1 MQRAVS
7 AKGAFFPLLCLFTLV
22 FLLGGCKADSFSN
35 KLKSAEDDLS
45 RGNRVVQD
53 LSAAPA
59 LIPPPVAA
67 RHTIAMA
74 VDSLLSDRYDASEIK
89 KTLTLLRKDPFIP
102 RYLKVE
108 AGYLLILLD
117 KLETQKRLA
126 EKHASEKER
135 VQREIKKELEE
146 KYTAENDRLRQELD
160 ELRYKLQ
167 KIEEIHIN
175 TEKKRGIQ

>member
-1 MQRAVS
+1 
-7 AKGAFFPLLCLFTLV
+7 
-22 FLLGGCKADSFSN
+22 
-35 KLKSAEDDLS
+35 
-45 RGNRVVQD
+45 
-53 LSAAPA
+53 
-59 LIPPPVAA
+59 
-67 RHTIAMA
+67 MA
-74 VDSLLSDRYDASEIK
+74 VDSLLSDSYDASEIK

-126 EKHASEKER
+126 EKHAAEKER

-146 KYTAENDRLRQELD
+146 KYMAENDRLKQELD
-160 ELRYKLQ
+160 QLRYKLQ

>member
-7 AKGAFFPLLCLFTLV
+7 ARGAFFPLLCLFTLV
-22 FLLGGCKADSFSN
+22 FLLGGCKADSFSS

-45 RGNRVVQD
+45 MGNRITQD
-53 LSAAPA
+53 LSAAPV
-59 LIPPPVAA
+59 LTPPPVAA
-67 RHTIAMA
+67 RHSIAMA
-74 VDSLLSDRYDASEIK
+74 VDSLLDDRYDANEIR

-117 KLETQKRLA
+117 KLEAQKGIA

-135 VQREIKKELEE
+135 VQRELKKELEE
-146 KYTAENDRLRQELD
+146 KYTAENDRLKQELG

>member
-7 AKGAFFPLLCLFTLV
+7 ARGAFLHLLCLFTLV
-22 FLLGGCKADSFSN
+22 FLLGGCKADSFNN
-35 KLKSAEDDLS
+35 KLKSAEDELS
-45 RGNRVVQD
+45 MGNRITQD
-53 LSAAPA
+53 LSTTPV

-74 VDSLLSDRYDASEIK
+74 VDSLLSDKYDANEIR
-89 KTLTLLRKDPFIP
+89 KTLTLMRKDPFIP

-117 KLETQKRLA
+117 KLEEQKKIA
-126 EKHASEKER
+126 NKHAAEKER
-135 VQREIKKELEE
+135 VQREMKKELEE
-146 KYTAENDRLRQELD
+146 RYTAENDRLKQELD